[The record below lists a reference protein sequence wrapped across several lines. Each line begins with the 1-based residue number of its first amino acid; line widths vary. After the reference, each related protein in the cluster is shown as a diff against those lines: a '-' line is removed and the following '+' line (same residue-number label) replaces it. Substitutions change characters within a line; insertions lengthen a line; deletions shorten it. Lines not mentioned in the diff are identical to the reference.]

1 MIPPTNR
8 RRADMA
14 QLPEPEPSRDGIAIP
29 LAVLAACVA
38 VLAAVAWRAWW

>member
-1 MIPPTNR
+1 MIPPADH

-14 QLPEPEPSRDGIAIP
+14 QLPEPEPPRDGIAIP

-38 VLAAVAWRAWW
+38 VLAAVAWGAWG